1 MMGEGL
7 PEQGAGRISV
17 DAMIGYAQAHP
28 PLEQGVTVRLL
39 SPLGVYSTEGFRHRE
54 AAMVLSHDVFAILTA
69 FRKVQLPEDYYS
81 EIEFLSPFEVRLLAS
96 VILSR
101 VPDSGSICLYPTL
114 LAMER
119 PDAGFDLSEVGAL
132 DELMTEFRVFIQ
144 GERQYRELHNPPLI
158 GGRVY
163 SFNEYA
169 NLRHGHQR
177 EVFDAID
184 VSDHLMI
191 RGLGA
196 LVRALM
202 LFSFSEFT
210 ESAGMSLW
218 VSMEASFEIV
228 KGMLRVQGI
237 ERPTAKDAGDFI
249 DDVFDNQFASE
260 GYFPD
265 YYEDRIKTV
274 HPASRY
280 GVFPGAGL
288 SHDDVWELGIDLVR
302 LYDFLVTGHVPD
314 ELKGH

>member
-1 MMGEGL
+1 MSEGPL
-7 PEQGAGRISV
+7 NQRAGQTSV
-17 DAMIGYAQAHP
+17 EEMIAYAQAHQ

-39 SPLGVYSTEGFRHRE
+39 SPLGVYPIEGFRHRE
-54 AAMVLSHDVFAILTA
+54 AAMVLSHDACAILTA
-69 FRKVQLPEDYYS
+69 FKKIQVPEDYYS
-81 EIEFLSPFEVRLLAS
+81 EIEFLSPFEVRVLAS

-119 PDAGFDLSEVGAL
+119 PDAGFDLSDMQAL
-132 DELMTEFRVFIQ
+132 DRLMSEFRTFIQ
-144 GERQYRELHNPPLI
+144 GERQYRELRSPPLI
-158 GGRVY
+158 GGRAY

-169 NLRHGHQR
+169 GLRYAHQR
-177 EVFDAID
+177 EIFDAID
-184 VSDHLMI
+184 VSDHLMT

-196 LVRALM
+196 LIRAFM

-210 ESAGMSLW
+210 ESAGMALW
-218 VSMEASFEIV
+218 VSMEASFEMV
-228 KGMLRVQGI
+228 KGILRSQGT
-237 ERPTAKDAGDFI
+237 ERPTAQDAGDFV
-249 DDVFDNQFASE
+249 DNVFGNQFASE

-288 SHDDVWELGIDLVR
+288 AHDDVWELGIDLIH

>member
-1 MMGEGL
+1 MSEES
-7 PEQGAGRISV
+7 PERGASRMSVEEMIS
-17 DAMIGYAQAHP
+17 YAQAHP
-28 PLEQGVTVRLL
+28 PLEQGIMVRLL
-39 SPLGVYSTEGFRHRE
+39 SPLGVYPTEGFRHRE
-54 AAMVLSHDVFAILTA
+54 AAMVLSQDVCAILTA
-69 FRKVQLPEDYYS
+69 FKKVQVPDDYHS
-81 EIEFLSPFEVRLLAS
+81 EVEFLSPFDVRLLAS

-101 VPDSGSICLYPTL
+101 VPDSGSICLYPTP

-119 PDAGFDLSEVGAL
+119 PDAGFDLSDVRAL
-132 DELMTEFRVFIQ
+132 DQLMSEFRTFIQ
-144 GERQYRELHNPPLI
+144 GERQYRELHSPPLI
-158 GGRVY
+158 GGRAY

-169 NLRHGHQR
+169 SLRYAHQR
-177 EVFDAID
+177 EIFDAID
-184 VSDHLMI
+184 VSNHLMT

-196 LVRALM
+196 LIRAFM
-202 LFSFSEFT
+202 LFSLSEFT

-218 VSMEASFEIV
+218 VAMEASFEIV
-228 KGMLRVQGI
+228 KGILRAQGI
-237 ERPTAKDAGDFI
+237 ERPTAQDAGDFV

-280 GVFPGAGL
+280 GIFPGAGL
-288 SHDDVWELGIDLVR
+288 AHDDVWELGIDLIH

>member
-1 MMGEGL
+1 MSEGS
-7 PEQGAGRISV
+7 PEQGAGQVSVAEMIS
-17 DAMIGYAQAHP
+17 YAQAHP
-28 PLEQGVTVRLL
+28 PLERGVTVRLL
-39 SPLGVYSTEGFRHRE
+39 SPLGVCPTEGFRHRE
-54 AAMVLSHDVFAILTA
+54 AAMVLSHDVCAILTA
-69 FRKVQLPEDYYS
+69 FRTVQLPEDYYS
-81 EIEFLSPFEVRLLAS
+81 EIEFLSAFEVRLLAS

-114 LAMER
+114 SAMER
-119 PDAGFDLSEVGAL
+119 PEAGFDLSEVGAL

-158 GGRVY
+158 GGHAY

-169 NLRHGHQR
+169 SLRYGHQR
-177 EVFDAID
+177 EVFDSID
-184 VSDHLMI
+184 VSNHLLI
-191 RGLGA
+191 RGLGS

-228 KGMLRVQGI
+228 KGMLRAQGI
-237 ERPTAKDAGDFI
+237 ERPTAKDAGDFV

-288 SHDDVWELGIDLVR
+288 SHDDVWELGIDLVH

-314 ELKGH
+314 ELQGH